1 VSISFSYDKKQVL
14 QALRYHFLSRPEIR
28 IMIIVVN
35 VFALLSAVLF
45 YFHRILPLA
54 LLVGSFL
61 WFAMMISVWFILP
74 SVIYKRAATF
84 KDHFVMDFHQEGI
97 SLGNERGS
105 TNWNWQSLSKT
116 METPQFFYLYF
127 TPQSFFLVPKD
138 AFESVEQRNELRELI
153 KENVKR

>member
-1 VSISFSYDKKQVL
+1 VRIRFSYDKKQVL
-14 QALRYHFLSRPEIR
+14 QALRFHFLSRPEIR
-28 IMIIVVN
+28 IMVIVVN

-45 YFHRILPLA
+45 YFHRILPFA

-74 SVIYKRAATF
+74 AVIFNRNATF
-84 KDHFVMDFHQEGI
+84 RDHFIMDFHSEGFSI
-97 SLGNERGS
+97 GNERGS
-105 TNWNWQSLSKT
+105 TNWRWPSLSKT

-138 AFESVEQRNELRELI
+138 AFESFEQRSALREMLSE
-153 KENVKR
+153 KVRR